1 LSDVAG
7 ETASV
12 PARSDAGSPGVAAGF
27 FGQAAPWIALALLFV
42 VLPLIFPS
50 GSALTMMSLMG
61 IMIVFALSY
70 NMLLGETGM
79 LSFGHAVYYGL
90 GGFFTVHA
98 MNTVIH
104 NHLPVPLPVMPLVGA
119 FGGLLFGIIFGAVST
134 RRAGT
139 AFAMISLGLGEL
151 VASSSLILRG
161 FFGGEEGVSTNRTK
175 LLRVFGLNF
184 GPQIEVYYLI
194 AAWCLLA
201 MLAMYALKRTPFGR
215 MCNAVRENA
224 ERAQFVGYN
233 PTMVRFM
240 AFSLAGL
247 FAGIAGGLAAINFEL
262 VNSAAVGAEQSG
274 LVLLAYGDPGSGRSR
289 FLTRLLTDAANRP
302 QGLRPRVYVLDYLG
316 AVLDAGSATRSA
328 EGVHEFGGVVVA
340 AAYGPQETPDVLAA
354 LTDELTRR
362 QVAAAAARRTPD
374 RDGALQRPPVWL
386 VVDDYELVQA
396 AARPGL
402 VSELAGLV
410 PYAARLG
417 LSVVIAQGA
426 NGSGARV
433 DPLVRRILEGS
444 PWHLQ
449 FSVESRTELLLRG
462 TRGVPLPPGQALL
475 VRPGH
480 PDRLLAVLPPVP
492 AGPPAAGVGAADAD
506 PAVARPHIRLVS

>member
-12 PARSDAGSPGVAAGF
+12 PARSDAGSPSVAAGF
-27 FGQAAPWIALALLFV
+27 FGQAAPWIALALLFAI
-42 VLPLIFPS
+42 LPLIFPS

-90 GGFFTVHA
+90 GGFLTVHA

-104 NHLPVPLPVMPLVGA
+104 NHLPVPLPVMPFVGA

-194 AAWCLLA
+194 AAWCLIA

-233 PTMVRFM
+233 PTMMRFL
-240 AFSLAGL
+240 AFSFAGL

-262 VNSAAVGAEQSG
+262 VNASAVGAEQSG
-274 LVLLAYGDPGSGRSR
+274 LVLLAAYIGGVGNFIGP
-289 FLTRLLTDAANRP
+289 
-302 QGLRPRVYVLDYLG
+302 VIG
-316 AVLDAGSATRSA
+316 AVLVTWLEVMLSDLTDVWQLYFGLLFIAVVMFAPNGIAGLVMRLEPLWQAR
-328 EGVHEFGGVVVA
+328 
-340 AAYGPQETPDVLAA
+340 AYGSMLRLAFAYLIAVGPA
-354 LTDELTRR
+354 LL
-362 QVAAAAARRTPD
+362 
-374 RDGALQRPPVWL
+374 L
-386 VVDDYELVQA
+386 
-396 AARPGL
+396 
-402 VSELAGLV
+402 LAGLILV
-410 PYAARLG
+410 IEMGYHISVKASEGPTISLFHLTLNTTSVLPWFAAAVLIGGGFFLFRLTWPIVDG
-417 LSVVIAQGA
+417 VWHNALARAQGA
-426 NGSGARV
+426 GKA
-433 DPLVRRILEGS
+433 
-444 PWHLQ
+444 
-449 FSVESRTELLLRG
+449 T
-462 TRGVPLPPGQALL
+462 
-475 VRPGH
+475 
-480 PDRLLAVLPPVP
+480 
-492 AGPPAAGVGAADAD
+492 
-506 PAVARPHIRLVS
+506 